1 MDSTSILNF
10 QKEIYYFEIQ
20 RSEKFDSRLQAPLA
34 IIALLVGFLGF
45 LIKSVKFTSEPLG
58 VSYFIVAYSFS
69 TFLLIGSLILL
80 QSAWGGSKYRFLP
93 LANVLDQYHS
103 DLTKH
108 YTDGDTVDLKSV
120 QSYYEKAILGY
131 YVECSTHNSLINE
144 SRARSLFWSVILL
157 GGSVIC
163 ALISYIPYLSYD
175 LAK

>member
-1 MDSTSILNF
+1 
-10 QKEIYYFEIQ
+10 
-20 RSEKFDSRLQAPLA
+20 
-34 IIALLVGFLGF
+34 
-45 LIKSVKFTSEPLG
+45 
-58 VSYFIVAYSFS
+58 
-69 TFLLIGSLILL
+69 
-80 QSAWGGSKYRFLP
+80 